1 MEKGNLDTDEFQT
14 VSGYTLKRN
23 IYRTASSDVIF
34 FSRKRKWRYGE
45 QETQYMPM
53 VLLNFSLN
61 Y

>member
-34 FSRKRKWRYGE
+34 FFLKEKMEVWGTRNSIYANGAFK
-45 QETQYMPM
+45 
-53 VLLNFSLN
+53 L
-61 Y
+61 